1 METVGIKR
9 YRTRLAADQFNYD
22 GISSLAFEVQ
32 SQIVADL
39 FIRIATEAGVIG
51 DILQFTANSSIT
63 EGDIG
68 LEISY

>member
-9 YRTRLAADQFNYD
+9 YGTRLTTDQFNYD
-22 GISSLAFEVQ
+22 GISSFAFEVQ

-39 FIRIATEAGVIG
+39 FIRISTEAGIIG
-51 DILQFTANSSIT
+51 NMLQFTANSSIT